1 MIGPGDTPE
10 YDGDAVLTD
19 EPVYAGAA
27 VAAVA
32 ADTADAADRR
42 SGPLCSRSTRCSTS
56 GRPGRGVEAQR
67 FLGEPSEY
75 ERGDAEAALKR
86 PT

>member
-32 ADTADAADRR
+32 ADTADAADA
-42 SGPLCSRSTRCSTS
+42 GLIALQPQYEVLDFLVDLDV
-56 GRPGRGVEAQR
+56 GVEAQR
-67 FLGEPSEY
+67 FLGEPSDD
-75 ERGDAEAALKR
+75 ERGDAEGR
-86 PT
+86 R